1 MNQRFSL
8 AVVAASA
15 LSCSEVQQADRP
27 PGPSQYCESNVRIEF
42 PDGSW
47 TEYDGCNEVMLDATY
62 EFDPDD
68 PPKIRSFKIQL
79 TGANEPGFECWMVV
93 TTYGVCGPGFYEVG
107 ATESTMIEMATYDCD
122 YVPDEYEGR
131 FNSSAGQLRIDAVNA
146 GEERGDFTGDP
157 LFSEFKGSLEATTPE
172 GVDVIIN
179 FEIGAF
185 LRGDDSE
192 QVDCMLAD

>member
-93 TTYGVCGPGFYEVG
+93 TTYGVCGPGFYDVG

-131 FNSSAGQLRIDAVNA
+131 FNA